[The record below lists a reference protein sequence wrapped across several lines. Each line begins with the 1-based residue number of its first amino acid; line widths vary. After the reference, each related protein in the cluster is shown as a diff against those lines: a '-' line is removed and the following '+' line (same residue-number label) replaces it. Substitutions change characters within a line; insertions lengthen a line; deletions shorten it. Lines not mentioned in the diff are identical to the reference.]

1 MTDNLNDIEY
11 PLDVV
16 TLVNDISDLNEWW
29 LVSMPIPM
37 EPQRQAI
44 ENLVDFKSL
53 CDLLWLIGFGMRG
66 TASDLLKALDVFIG
80 LMSSG
85 SVMGSIQDPGQK
97 PACNVSQIQTI
108 ESCFQ
113 A

>member
-16 TLVNDISDLNEWW
+16 TMVNDISVLNEWW

-44 ENLVDFKSL
+44 GNLIDLKSH
-53 CDLLWLIGFGMRG
+53 C
-66 TASDLLKALDVFIG
+66 
-80 LMSSG
+80 
-85 SVMGSIQDPGQK
+85 GQLGRK
-97 PACNVSQIQTI
+97 YANYFRPPTI
-108 ESCFQ
+108 TRKIT
-113 A
+113 

>member
-44 ENLVDFKSL
+44 V
-53 CDLLWLIGFGMRG
+53 
-66 TASDLLKALDVFIG
+66 T
-80 LMSSG
+80 
-85 SVMGSIQDPGQK
+85 
-97 PACNVSQIQTI
+97 
-108 ESCFQ
+108 
-113 A
+113 